1 LNIVLGAI
9 LIYVLLQLVLGYVI
23 SRGIHTEDDYL
34 LAGRRLGY
42 GLATFSIFATW
53 FGAEACIGTS
63 GAAFSEGLYGVT
75 ADPFGYGLCLL
86 LMGMVFAV
94 PLWKRK
100 LTTIADLLRL
110 RYSFATER
118 LTAFIIAPASL
129 LWAAAQI
136 RAFGQ
141 ILSASSDLTVTAAI
155 TVAACVV
162 VAYTVMGGLLAD
174 AISDLIQGAILIIGL
189 ILLVPFVLND
199 GGGLAN
205 AFASISPERLSMI
218 PPGTDRSVMSILR
231 VIETWAIPICGS
243 VLAQEIIA
251 KVLASRSALVAR
263 RSALSAGVLY
273 ICVGLIPLSIGL
285 IGVRLFPELDHPEHI
300 LPVMAQTY
308 FSTFFYIIFA
318 GALVSAILSTVDSAL
333 LAASALVSRNI
344 ISSIYPGMNDRQR
357 LFTNRVGVF
366 VMGCVAY
373 VLALHAEGVYNLVLD
388 ASSFGS
394 AGLFVAA
401 IFGLFTRFGGA
412 RSAIAAL
419 CTGAVIWIV
428 GNYIIDLELSY
439 LIALAGS
446 FGAYALVAFGEK
458 LFGSGKTGKIPQQHS

>member
-9 LIYVLLQLVLGYVI
+9 LFYVLLQLVLGYVI
-23 SRGIHTEDDYL
+23 SRRIHTEDDYL

-63 GAAFSEGLYGVT
+63 GAAFREGLYGVT

-86 LMGMVFAV
+86 LMGLVFAI

-100 LTTIADLLRL
+100 LTTIADLLRI
-110 RYSFATER
+110 RYSFTTER

-141 ILSASSDLTVTAAI
+141 ILSASSDLTVVAAI

-174 AISDLIQGAILIIGL
+174 AISDLVQGTVLIIGL
-189 ILLVPFVLND
+189 LLLVPFVLND
-199 GGGLAN
+199 AGGFTN
-205 AFASISPERLSMI
+205 AFASIGADRLSLV
-218 PPGTDRSVMSILR
+218 PPDTDASAISILR
-231 VIETWAIPICGS
+231 VVETWAIPVCGS
-243 VLAQEIIA
+243 VFAQEIIS

-273 ICVGLIPLSIGL
+273 ICVGFIPLSIGL
-285 IGVRLFPELDHPEHI
+285 VGLNLFPDLDHPEHI

-308 FSTFFYIIFA
+308 FSTFMYVIFA

-344 ISSIYPGMNDRQR
+344 ISSLYPGLTDRQR
-357 LFTNRVGVF
+357 LFTNRIGVF

-394 AGLFVAA
+394 AGLFVVV
-401 IFGLFTRFGGA
+401 IFGLFTKFGGA
-412 RSAIAAL
+412 RSAIAAML
-419 CTGAVIWIV
+419 VGAIIWIV
-428 GNYIIDLELSY
+428 GNYIVDLELSY
-439 LIALAGS
+439 LLALSGS
-446 FGAYALVAFGEK
+446 FGIYVLIACGEK
-458 LFGSGKTGKIPQQHS
+458 IFGNGSSGIHIQ